1 MIRSSNSSFGRSLS
15 RKIDR
20 LDSRMD
26 QIYSTTYAT
35 RPDNKN
41 DLNQISG
48 EINGMLDSIIGDSS
62 ASKISDITKL
72 YVRLQKKNGVGNDN
86 FIQSTLELFSNNSI
100 VNSLAMNT
108 DVMRSIMAEDYQ
120 YDMMCKYMPK
130 LEDALDIKKDN
141 TLSSD
146 NFTKEF
152 ATVKS
157 IKTDASQNAEFFQRV
172 KNIKKKYMLDD
183 FYEEM
188 YRKASKYG
196 ECFVYCVPY
205 NVAIQRLMDRRGYLR
220 SKGIMESAASEVQPH
235 VIMESS
241 SASDKELIN
250 GFLKNNSSMISD
262 DFKVQLRFNNLGIL
276 SESVEQYK
284 KANELLLESA
294 NASLTEAYLVLKEN
308 SVQNEANN
316 EPDKNKGLDSLFDK
330 KSTKKSMRSIA
341 SDGLILPNSFKTSSA
356 DKIKDLNG
364 AVLELIPRK
373 NMLPIYITD
382 NMCAGYYHFNFHME
396 EISCANGQ
404 SAMNAMSHTYMGGN
418 YDQDYGVDEMIGY
431 IAQQIS
437 QQIDAQFINANKDLK
452 EEIYAILKYNDS
464 FNVVGGCNDITVT
477 FIPAEDILHFYFEMD
492 KDTHRGISDLKKA
505 TVPAMCYCMLYL
517 TDTIGQVTRAQD
529 KRIYYVKQ
537 NVETNVA
544 RTMQNVI
551 NQIKKGNMG
560 MRQISSMNSIL
571 SIVGRYNDHVIPVG
585 PSGDPPVQFEVM
597 NGQDLKTPTEL
608 MERFEDQAVSSTDV
622 PLEFVQTV
630 NQVDY
635 ATRFTM
641 SNSKFLRK
649 IYKRQRICQDAFS
662 IIFTKVYNYEYGENE
677 KEIRIMLPA
686 PAFLS
691 MTNSQQLIQNTTS
704 YISAITDVELAD
716 EDDEVKSIFTKKMM
730 KIHLGSYLDY
740 DQIDELIRVS
750 KLEAAIEKDSENQ
763 DTE

>member
-1 MIRSSNSSFGRSLS
+1 MIRSARSSFGRSLS
-15 RKIDR
+15 KKFDR

-35 RPDNKN
+35 RPDNKS
-41 DLNQISG
+41 DLTQISS
-48 EINGMLDSIIGDSS
+48 EINGMLDTIIGDTS
-62 ASKISDITKL
+62 AEKISDITKL
-72 YVRLQKKNGVGNDN
+72 YVRLQKKNGVGTEN
-86 FIQSTLELFSNNSI
+86 FIQSTIELFSNNSF

-108 DVMRSIMAEDYQ
+108 DIMRSIMAEDYQ

-141 TLSSD
+141 TLSAD

-157 IKTDASQNAEFFQRV
+157 NKTDENTNAEFFQRV
-172 KNIKKKYMLDD
+172 KNIKKKYKLDD

-188 YRKASKYG
+188 YKKASKYG

-205 NVAIQRLMDRRGYLR
+205 NIAIQRLMDRRGYLQA
-220 SKGIMESAASEVQPH
+220 KGLTESAAIHEEV
-235 VIMESS
+235 ILESTN
-241 SASDKELIN
+241 AEDKRRVKEA
-250 GFLKNNSSMISD
+250 LKNHMDLVSD
-262 DFKVQLRFNNLGIL
+262 DFKVQVRFNNTGIL
-276 SESVEQYK
+276 TESVQQYE
-284 KANELLLESA
+284 KASHLLLESTE
-294 NASLTEAYLVLKEN
+294 NSLTEAYNVYVE
-308 SVQNEANN
+308 SSMNEANN
-316 EPDKNKGLDSLFDK
+316 EEDRNKGLDSLFNK
-330 KSTKKSMRSIA
+330 KETKKSMRSIA
-341 SDGLILPNSFKTSSA
+341 SDGLILPNSKGKSNSEN
-356 DKIKDLNG
+356 IKPMNG
-364 AVLELIPRK
+364 AVLELIPRRK
-373 NMLPIYITD
+373 ILPLYITN
-382 NMCAGYYHFNFHME
+382 NMCVGYYHFNFHME
-396 EISCANGQ
+396 ESISCANGQ
-404 SAMNAMSHTYMGGN
+404 NAMNAMSHTYMGGN
-418 YDQDYGVDEMIGY
+418 YDDDPGVDELIGY
-431 IAQQIS
+431 VAQQIS

-452 EEIYAILKYNDS
+452 EEIYSILKYNDS

-477 FIPAEDILHFYFEMD
+477 FIPAEDMLHFFFEQD
-492 KDTHRGISDLKKA
+492 QDTHRGISDLKKA
-505 TVPAMCYCMLYL
+505 MVPAMCYCMLYL

-551 NQIKKGNMG
+551 NQLKKGNMG

-608 MERFEDQAVSSTDV
+608 MERFEDQAISSTDV

-662 IIFTKVYNYEYGENE
+662 TIFTKVYNYEYLESE
-677 KEIRIMLPA
+677 KDIRIMLPA

-691 MTNSQQLIQNTTS
+691 MTNSQQLIQNTKS
-704 YISAITDVELAD
+704 YVDAITEVELAD
-716 EDDEVKSIFTKKMM
+716 CDDDVKAIFTQKMM
-730 KIHLGSYLDY
+730 KVHLGSYLDY
-740 DQIDELIRVS
+740 DQIDQLIELS
-750 KLEAAIEKDSENQ
+750 KLEAAVKKEEEEQ
-763 DTE
+763 TEEE